1 MIKNKE
7 QTVLVKQ
14 CCTAA
19 YKKKKT
25 KTKNLYAKVS
35 INGGINIYIM
45 NNKITAMKLKI
56 E

>member
-7 QTVLVKQ
+7 QTVWLNS
-14 CCTAA
+14 AA
-19 YKKKKT
+19 LLHTKKK
-25 KTKNLYAKVS
+25 KNLYAKVS